1 MKVQRKE
8 KTHSTRDA
16 IKKYKDTKHISKKKL
31 TPELYNFPCKISE
44 GKETSNVINPL
55 EVRQDKI

>member
-8 KTHSTRDA
+8 KTYSTRDA

-31 TPELYNFPCKISE
+31 TPKLYNFPCKINE
-44 GKETSNVINPL
+44 DKETSNVINPL

>member
-1 MKVQRKE
+1 MKVQKKE
-8 KTHSTRDA
+8 KTHSTRDG

-31 TPELYNFPCKISE
+31 TPKLYNFPCKINE
-44 GKETSNVINPL
+44 DKETSNVINPL

>member
-1 MKVQRKE
+1 MKVQKKE
-8 KTHSTRDA
+8 KTHSTRDG

-31 TPELYNFPCKISE
+31 TPKLYNFPRKISE
-44 GKETSNVINPL
+44 DKETSNVINPL